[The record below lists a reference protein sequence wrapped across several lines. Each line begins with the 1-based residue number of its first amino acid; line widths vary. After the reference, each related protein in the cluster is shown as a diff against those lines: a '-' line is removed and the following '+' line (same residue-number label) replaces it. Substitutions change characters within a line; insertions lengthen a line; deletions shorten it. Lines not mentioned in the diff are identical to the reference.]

1 MCIGAAKMR
10 RERYLWRRGELYSF
24 QMVVPVD
31 LRSHFKT
38 RRVVIPLK
46 TDSLADARK
55 RRDQLQ
61 VECQRTFEHARRG
74 TGLTIEEVEEEALR
88 VYRRL
93 LSDMAQQNPSVDDVK
108 AGSMN
113 AALELI
119 DANEPHEIALAT
131 ARAAAFQGRLRMLR
145 GEPSSQPVNFSGEID
160 PITLR
165 PIGPPEARGDRG
177 MRFTEAGEGC
187 IAALVRDGMRQATI
201 NRHRRIQGFFLDY
214 AGDLPISDISRRQ
227 ASEFLNHVGKTRKL
241 TNRSLRQYTAV
252 LSSVFKW
259 ARRSGHFEGQNPFS
273 EHAFR
278 PPRDTGWLPYN
289 DDELR
294 RLFSGPMFQGKI
306 VDPLAWC
313 MWIAL
318 YSGLRLNEVAQLRVE
333 DLRQEHGIWIFD
345 IREGDGKSLKT
356 HAATR
361 QIPVHSWLIAIEL
374 LEYREGLPE
383 GQLFPTLRGAGADKK
398 LGWYL
403 GQRFTEY
410 RRRCGVNRARLSFH
424 SFRKAFTTSLDR
436 AGVSSTD
443 AAALL
448 GHQRGF
454 TFSTYSSGPG
464 LARLRDLVEKVNYGA
479 LEA

>member
-1 MCIGAAKMR
+1 
-10 RERYLWRRGELYSF
+10 
-24 QMVVPVD
+24 MVVPLDV
-31 LRSHFKT
+31 RPHFPT
-38 RRVVIPLK
+38 RRIVVPLK
-46 TDSLADARK
+46 TDSLAEARK

-61 VECQRTFEHARRG
+61 TEWQRTFDRARRG

-88 VYRRL
+88 VYRTL
-93 LSDMAQQNPSVDDVK
+93 LAQMARERPSVDAVK
-108 AGSMN
+108 QDHL
-113 AALELI
+113 AAMMEYI
-119 DANEPHEIALAT
+119 DSNTPQEIALAN
-131 ARAAAFQGRLRMLR
+131 ARIAAFSGRLRLEA
-145 GEPSSQPVNFSGEID
+145 GKPTEPPVSFSGEID

-214 AGDLPISDISRRQ
+214 AGDLPIAEVTRRQ
-227 ASEFLNHVGKTRKL
+227 ASEFLNHVGKVRKL

-252 LSSVFKW
+252 LSGVFKW
-259 ARRSGHFEGQNPFS
+259 AKRSGHFEGANPFS

-278 PPRDTGWLPYN
+278 PPRDTGWVPYN

-294 RLFSGPMFQGKI
+294 RLFSGPMFHGDMS
-306 VDPLAWC
+306 DPLAWC

-333 DLRQEHGIWIFD
+333 DVRQEHKIWIFD
-345 IREGDGKSLKT
+345 VCPGDGKSLKT
-356 HAATR
+356 AAATR
-361 QIPVHSWLIAIEL
+361 KVPVHGRLVEVGL
-374 LEYREGLPE
+374 LEYQAKIGA
-383 GQLFPTLRGAGADKK
+383 GQLFPSLKGAGADKK

-410 RRRCGVNRARLSFH
+410 RRRCGVTRSRLSFH
-424 SFRKAFTTSLDR
+424 SFRKCFTTSLDR

-448 GHQRGF
+448 GHARGF

-464 LARLRDLVEKVNYGA
+464 LARLRSLVELVTYDG
-479 LEA
+479 LSI